1 MTAFSLIDR
10 IDDHMLH
17 DLMGLYRNEWWC
29 QSRQAD
35 EVRAMLETCDLVIG
49 LVDDDKQRLVAFARV
64 FTDQV
69 YKATVFDV
77 IVHADYRGLG
87 LGDRLMTAIVE
98 HPTLVNVES
107 IELYCLP
114 GMADFYARFGF
125 SSDVAG
131 CILMRR
137 RSTKN
142 GK

>member
-10 IDDHMLH
+10 IDDHLLD
-17 DLMGLYRNEWWC
+17 DLMGLYQNEWWC
-29 QSRQAD
+29 QSRQSD

-49 LVDDDKQRLVAFARV
+49 LVDDDKQDLVAFARV
-64 FTDQV
+64 ITDRV
-69 YKATVFDV
+69 YKAMVFDV

-98 HPTLVNVES
+98 HPALVNVES